1 MRPLIE
7 DSRLKEA
14 FSFTLLLE
22 GPSVFEPDVLQALL
36 EAGCDD
42 ALFGERNGVQY
53 ADFERDAGTYVDAV
67 TSAIRDVESSVR
79 GLSVTRLEPEEQVG
93 VDDIALT
100 NLP

>member
-22 GPSVFEPDVLQALL
+22 GPSVFEPAILQALL

-67 TSAIRDVESSVR
+67 TSAIRDIESTVS
-79 GLSVTRLEPEEQVG
+79 GLCVTRLEPEEQVG